1 MKDRI
6 IGAGLGFFR
15 ATGLDRAASFL
26 TRGRGAILM
35 FHNVRPNSHLAYA
48 PNQPLEVTPEFLEAS
63 LNLLRSLDYDIIPI
77 DELPHRLAQKETRRF
92 AVLTFDDGYRDN
104 LEIAAP
110 VLTRHNAPYSIYV
123 TTGFVERSARL
134 WWLELEAAI
143 GALDHVDMNISG
155 REFSATAKSVEEK
168 HRAYVAAYAF
178 LRDQEEQ
185 AMLDLIAALLEKAG
199 VETNFVDLCMTW
211 DEIRRA
217 ASDPLCTI
225 GAHTLTHA
233 RLMKHDER
241 RVRRELSESR
251 EIIEGQIGR
260 PVVHLA
266 YPFGDE
272 HSAGQ
277 REFSIARECGYQT
290 ALTTRPGVLFSAHSE
305 HLSALPRLAVHG
317 EWQDVR
323 SLETLITGAPF
334 AIWNMG
340 RRVNVS

>member
-1 MKDRI
+1 
-6 IGAGLGFFR
+6 
-15 ATGLDRAASFL
+15 
-26 TRGRGAILM
+26 
-35 FHNVRPNSHLAYA
+35 
-48 PNQPLEVTPEFLEAS
+48 
-63 LNLLRSLDYDIIPI
+63 
-77 DELPHRLAQKETRRF
+77 
-92 AVLTFDDGYRDN
+92 
-104 LEIAAP
+104 
-110 VLTRHNAPYSIYV
+110 
-123 TTGFVERSARL
+123 
-134 WWLELEAAI
+134 
-143 GALDHVDMNISG
+143 
-155 REFSATAKSVEEK
+155 
-168 HRAYVAAYAF
+168 
-178 LRDQEEQ
+178 
-185 AMLDLIAALLEKAG
+185 
-199 VETNFVDLCMTW
+199 MTW